1 MLLPLVS
8 ALVLALLLA
17 GCGAGAGAAEG
28 CAAPV
33 EEELDPAVLL
43 HVLPGSPVTY
53 RTDPPT
59 SGPHTGT
66 APRGALDE
74 AIPGPVQVAV
84 LERGDVLVQYDPGL
98 GDDEIAFL
106 HDLAGDRVVTAPNDA
121 LPAPVVATAWQ
132 WKLLCE
138 GIDLDA
144 IDRFVADRAGTVGG
158 H

>member
-1 MLLPLVS
+1 MLP
-8 ALVLALLLA
+8 ALVLALVA
-17 GCGAGAGAAEG
+17 GLVAAACGAGAAAAG

-43 HVLPGSPVTY
+43 HVLPESPVTY

-66 APRGALDE
+66 APRGAVDE

-98 GDDEIAFL
+98 GDDEVAFL
-106 HDLAGDRVVTAPNDA
+106 RSLAGERVVTAPNAA
-121 LPAPVVATAWQ
+121 LPAPIVATAWQ
-132 WKLLCE
+132 WKLQCE
-138 GIDLDA
+138 QIDLDA
-144 IDRFVADRAGTVGG
+144 IDRFVADRAGAVGG